1 MKTTYVVILS
11 VLLLL
16 STACAQKVNDPADV
30 QAIKKSMDDLTKAV
44 NAGDAGAVVA
54 LMTDKTV
61 YALPNAP
68 AVVGAEAIR
77 SLWQTLFDQ
86 VEYEFRNTV
95 EDVRVAGDLAA
106 LRGAWTTVKA
116 TPKAQGVAAL
126 SGGGNWIE
134 ALSRQSDGSW
144 KYDWIVVNSD
154 QPPPGSTVS
163 GEDEQ
168 TLYQLERD
176 WAAATVTKDTAVV
189 DKFLAEEFVS
199 SYNGRMQNKK
209 QVLAEQKANPEKVE
223 SAANSEMKAM
233 VLGDTAVVHGLFTVK
248 STTNGKDTSRQS
260 RYTEVYVK
268 RDGRWQCVTQYVTKV
283 Q

>member
-1 MKTTYVVILS
+1 
-11 VLLLL
+11 
-16 STACAQKVNDPADV
+16 
-30 QAIKKSMDDLTKAV
+30 
-44 NAGDAGAVVA
+44 
-54 LMTDKTV
+54 MTDKTV

-77 SLWQTLFDQ
+77 SLWQAVFDQ
-86 VEYEFRNTV
+86 ANYEFSNTV
-95 EDVRVAGDLAA
+95 EDVRVAGDLAVV
-106 LRGAWTTVKA
+106 RGTWITNKA
-116 TPKAQGVAAL
+116 TAKAQGVADF
-126 SGGGNWIE
+126 SGAGSWIE
-134 ALSRQSDGSW
+134 VLSRQNDGSW
-144 KYDWIVVNSD
+144 RFDWVVGNSN
-154 QPPPGSTVS
+154 QPLPGSTAS

-168 TLYQLERD
+168 ALYQMERD
-176 WAAATVTKDTAVV
+176 WAAAAVTRDTAVV

-209 QVLAEQKANPEKVE
+209 QVLAEEKANPEKVE
-223 SAANSEMKAM
+223 SAANGEIKAM
-233 VLGDTAVVHGLFTVK
+233 VFGDTAVVHGLFNVK

>member
-1 MKTTYVVILS
+1 MKATYAVILC

-16 STACAQKVNDPADV
+16 VPACARKVNDPADV
-30 QAIKKSMDDLTKAV
+30 QAIKKSMDDFAKAI
-44 NAGDAGAVVA
+44 NARDANAVAA

-61 YALPNAP
+61 FAHLNAP
-68 AVVGAEAIR
+68 VVIGKEAI
-77 SLWQTLFDQ
+77 QEMAQAFFDQ
-86 VEYEFRNTV
+86 YDFQFGLEVA
-95 EDVRVAGDLAA
+95 DVQVAGDLGVA
-106 LRGAWTTVKA
+106 RGTA
-116 TPKAQGVAAL
+116 TRKWIPKAEGLASIDV
-126 SGGGNWIE
+126 SGNWTAI
-134 ALSRQSDGSW
+134 LKRQGDGSW
-144 KYDWIVVNSD
+144 KWDSIIGNSD
-154 QPPPGSTVS
+154 LPAPGSTAS
-163 GEDEQ
+163 GEDERA
-168 TLYQLERD
+168 LYQLERD
-176 WAAATVTKDTAVV
+176 WAAAAVTKDTAVV

-209 QVLAEQKANPEKVE
+209 QVLAEDKANPEKVE

-233 VLGDTAVVHGLFTVK
+233 VFGDTAVVHGLFNVK